1 MADDGEVVKPPP
13 EPKLFKVLCCP
24 ANTKQGATIVNTL
37 NTPYADNEEDRN
49 TIVGNHF
56 ADFRLLDERIYR
68 NASSKSSSKDH

>member
-37 NTPYADNEEDRN
+37 STPYTDNEEDRN
-49 TIVGNHF
+49 TIVGSNF
-56 ADFRLLDERIYR
+56 SDFRLPDEGIYR
-68 NASSKSSSKDH
+68 DSSP